1 MKSDQEILR
10 LFADANPRPPRRA
23 SQTLTQHDLPAIE
36 KKTRNMQDLPTAP
49 LQNIP
54 PPWGKTRIGLVMAA
68 VLAGLIFTGLWVS
81 ELPPRNPTINQ
92 SPVTTPST
100 TNIPPDPV
108 DMAVRFLAARNAFD
122 AGEVTRLIGS
132 GSLTLLRNLIEP
144 TEVAAYVDW
153 LAMYDWKINSP
164 RCEQT
169 GPPGTVECAYTLSDR
184 LIPQGAFEVAGTITF
199 VTSAD
204 RIVRVDDDFDTDT
217 YAPTYFEPF
226 VVWVSENYPES
237 VDVMWDFSGAAV
249 APNYNDQALRLFDEH
264 LTEYTDPVGVA
275 QRYLTLRNSFDSQAL
290 AAIVGPGNF
299 RASGRVLRQAE
310 LPFYFDWL
318 KIFDWQLADPDCEP
332 AGLDSVTCS
341 YSLTN
346 RLTRHEGI
354 NKLGTT
360 TIKVE
365 AGRVSATDDPFD
377 VKTYDQD
384 FFAPFYSWVR
394 QNHPDSF
401 DTMWLEFGGEAT
413 PRYSADSLLLFE
425 ELLTEYTGS
434 P

>member
-1 MKSDQEILR
+1 MKTDQEILR
-10 LFADANPRPPRRA
+10 LFADANPRPPRHAGQTPAEHDLSAIEERAYTMQDIPTSQQRRA
-23 SQTLTQHDLPAIE
+23 SSA
-36 KKTRNMQDLPTAP
+36 
-49 LQNIP
+49 
-54 PPWGKTRIGLVMAA
+54 WGKTRVGLVMAA
-68 VLAGLIFTGLWVS
+68 VLAGFILTGLWVS
-81 ELPPRNPTINQ
+81 ELPPPNPTINQ
-92 SPVTTPST
+92 SPVSTPST

-132 GSLTLLRNLIEP
+132 GSLTLLGNRIEP

-153 LAMYDWKINSP
+153 LAMYDWKIESP
-164 RCEQT
+164 RCEET
-169 GPPGTVECAYTLSDR
+169 RPRTVECAYTVSDR
-184 LIPQGAFEVAGTITF
+184 LIPQGAAEVVGTITF
-199 VTSAD
+199 VIRAD

-217 YAPTYFEPF
+217 YGPAYFEPF
-226 VVWVSENYPES
+226 IWWVSENYPES
-237 VDVMWDFSGAAV
+237 VGVMWDFSGAAT
-249 APNYNDQALRLFDEH
+249 APNYNDQALRLFDER

-275 QRYLTLRNSFDSQAL
+275 RRYLTLRNSFDSQAL
-290 AAIVGPGNF
+290 AEMVGPGNF

-318 KIFDWQLADPDCEP
+318 KVFDWRLADPDCEP
-332 AGLDSVTCS
+332 EGLDSVTCS

-425 ELLTEYTGS
+425 ELLAEYTGS